1 VRKEVSLLLLLAAAV
16 ALPLVVQSEYFL
28 HIMIMVLFYTVL
40 ASSLNLVVGY
50 IGQLSLGHAAFL
62 GIGCYASAMLTID
75 AGMNA
80 WLAMAV
86 SGIAAA
92 IAGFVIGFITLRLE
106 GHYFVLITLAF
117 AEVLRLV
124 VNNWEEVTRG
134 PLGFP
139 NIPRPSLSIGDLVQI
154 DFSAKAHYYYLALV
168 MVVGTLWVKYRFV
181 NSNLGR
187 ASIAIRENP
196 RLAQSI
202 GIDPFYYSMVA
213 FVLGAFFAG
222 LAGSLY
228 AYYISY
234 VGPDVYGFGFMVT
247 MLIMI
252 AIGGRGTIVGPVL
265 GAAIITIVI
274 EELRFIREIRLS
286 VFGILL
292 MLSILFFPKGLVFLP
307 ELLKRRGL
315 WPGAPRGGI
324 SKASDAGGAT
334 GMGT

>member
-1 VRKEVSLLLLLAAAV
+1 VIAGIAAAV
-16 ALPLVVQSEYFL
+16 A
-28 HIMIMVLFYTVL
+28 
-40 ASSLNLVVGY
+40 
-50 IGQLSLGHAAFL
+50 
-62 GIGCYASAMLTID
+62 
-75 AGMNA
+75 
-80 WLAMAV
+80 
-86 SGIAAA
+86 
-92 IAGFVIGFITLRLE
+92 GFAIGFITLRLD

-139 NIPRPSLSIGDLVQI
+139 NIPRPSLRIGDLVHV
-154 DFSAKAHYYYLALV
+154 DFSSKAHYYYLALIL
-168 MVVGTLWVKYRFV
+168 VVAMLWVKYRFV
-181 NSNLGR
+181 YSNLGR

-202 GIDPFYYSMVA
+202 GIDPFFYSMVA

-228 AYYISY
+228 AHYISY

-252 AIGGRGTIVGPVL
+252 AVGGRGTIVGPVI

-292 MLSILFFPKGLVFLP
+292 VLSVLFFPKGLAFVS

-315 WPGAPRGGI
+315 WPGASSAAADKPAGVRG
-324 SKASDAGGAT
+324 AA
-334 GMGT
+334 

>member
-1 VRKEVSLLLLLAAAV
+1 VARKDIWNIALLAAAL
-16 ALPLVVQSEYFL
+16 ALPLVVRSEYFL

-50 IGQLSLGHAAFL
+50 IGQLSLGHAAFF

-80 WLAMAV
+80 WLAMAI

-92 IAGFVIGFITLRLE
+92 IAGIAIGFVTLRLD

-139 NIPRPSLSIGDLVQI
+139 NIPRPSLRIGDLIHV
-154 DFSAKAHYYYLALV
+154 DFSAKAHYYYLALL
-168 MVVGTLWVKYRFV
+168 MVLAMLWVKYRFV
-181 NSNLGR
+181 HSNLGR
-187 ASIAIRENP
+187 ASVAIRENP
-196 RLAQSI
+196 RLAQSV
-202 GIDPFYYSMVA
+202 GIDPFFYSMIA

-252 AIGGRGTIVGPVL
+252 AIGGRGTIVGPVI

-292 MLSILFFPKGLVFLP
+292 VLSILFFPKGLIFVP
-307 ELLKRRGL
+307 ELLRRRGL
-315 WPGAPRGGI
+315 WPGATRGAPV
-324 SKASDAGGAT
+324 KADADGAA
-334 GMGT
+334 